1 MWQASIQQGSDKST
15 AHSLISRSPCYCQTW
30 EKPVITHQ
38 EPDAKLTEE
47 PLVMLVV
54 LLVIKFNIVEGV
66 VGGGEAHLTASVQ
79 LKLTL
84 LCVYFCLL

>member
-1 MWQASIQQGSDKST
+1 M
-15 AHSLISRSPCYCQTW
+15 HSLISRQTRST
-30 EKPVITHQ
+30 PVITHQ

-54 LLVIKFNIVEGV
+54 LLVIKLNVVEGV
-66 VGGGEAHLTASVQ
+66 VGGGEAHLTAPVQ

-84 LCVYFCLL
+84 LGVNFCFL

>member
-1 MWQASIQQGSDKST
+1 M
-15 AHSLISRSPCYCQTW
+15 
-30 EKPVITHQ
+30 ITHQ

-66 VGGGEAHLTASVQ
+66 VGGREAHLTASVQ

>member
-1 MWQASIQQGSDKST
+1 M
-15 AHSLISRSPCYCQTW
+15 
-30 EKPVITHQ
+30 ITHQ

-54 LLVIKFNIVEGV
+54 LLVIKLNIVEGV